1 MGAIEHVSLS
11 LALKLVESS
20 IPVYWESAI
29 NHGRRVVRKRI
40 LTDGDTSERI
50 VRDEQFVTNHREAPP
65 EVRAVAMEVARLYP
79 AVYHRFHASRQTL
92 PGSDITAHMLR
103 VLRHLAAGGPLTV
116 GEQAEHLGLSKATTT
131 EMVNRL
137 EAKGL
142 VARLR
147 DDRDRRRV
155 FVWLTDAGRR
165 RVTEYPEVLENDLL
179 VQAVA
184 NMRPADRAH
193 LLEGLRALLNAGQKP
208 GEE

>member
-1 MGAIEHVSLS
+1 
-11 LALKLVESS
+11 
-20 IPVYWESAI
+20 
-29 NHGRRVVRKRI
+29 
-40 LTDGDTSERI
+40 
-50 VRDEQFVTNHREAPP
+50 
-65 EVRAVAMEVARLYP
+65 
-79 AVYHRFHASRQTL
+79 
-92 PGSDITAHMLR
+92 MLR
-103 VLRHLAAGGPLTV
+103 VLRHLAAGGPLTI

-147 DDRDRRRV
+147 DERDRRRV

-184 NMRPADRAH
+184 NMRPADRTR
-193 LLEGLRALLNAGQKP
+193 LVEGLRALLNAVQEP

>member
-1 MGAIEHVSLS
+1 
-11 LALKLVESS
+11 
-20 IPVYWESAI
+20 
-29 NHGRRVVRKRI
+29 

-103 VLRHLAAGGPLTV
+103 VLRHLAAGGPLTI

-147 DDRDRRRV
+147 DERDRRRV

-165 RVTEYPEVLENDLL
+165 RVTEYSEVLENDLL

-184 NMRPADRAH
+184 NMRPADRTR
-193 LLEGLRALLNAGQKP
+193 LVEGLRSLLNAGQEP

>member
-1 MGAIEHVSLS
+1 MT
-11 LALKLVESS
+11 
-20 IPVYWESAI
+20 
-29 NHGRRVVRKRI
+29 N
-40 LTDGDTSERI
+40 GDNSENM
-50 VRDEQFVTNHREAPP
+50 VRDELFVTNHWEAPP

-92 PGSDITAHMLR
+92 PGSDVTAHMLR

-116 GEQAEHLGLSKATTT
+116 GEQADHLGLSKAATT

-155 FVWLTDAGRR
+155 FVWLTEAGRER
-165 RVTEYPEVLENDLL
+165 LAAYPEVLENDLL
-179 VQAVA
+179 VQAIM
-184 NMRPADRAH
+184 NMRPADRTR
-193 LLEGLRALLNAGQKP
+193 LLEGLRALLKAGQEP

>member
-1 MGAIEHVSLS
+1 M
-11 LALKLVESS
+11 
-20 IPVYWESAI
+20 
-29 NHGRRVVRKRI
+29 
-40 LTDGDTSERI
+40 
-50 VRDEQFVTNHREAPP
+50 
-65 EVRAVAMEVARLYP
+65 AMEVARLYP

-103 VLRHLAAGGPLTV
+103 VLRHLAAGGPLTI

-147 DDRDRRRV
+147 DERDRRRV

-184 NMRPADRAH
+184 NMRPADRTR
-193 LLEGLRALLNAGQKP
+193 LVEGLRALLNAVQEP

>member
-1 MGAIEHVSLS
+1 M
-11 LALKLVESS
+11 
-20 IPVYWESAI
+20 
-29 NHGRRVVRKRI
+29 
-40 LTDGDTSERI
+40 TDGDTSERI
-50 VRDEQFVTNHREAPP
+50 VRDEQFVTNYREAPP

-103 VLRHLAAGGPLTV
+103 VLRHLAAGGPLTI

-147 DDRDRRRV
+147 DERDRRRV

-184 NMRPADRAH
+184 NMRPADRTR
-193 LLEGLRALLNAGQKP
+193 LVEGLRALLNAVQEP